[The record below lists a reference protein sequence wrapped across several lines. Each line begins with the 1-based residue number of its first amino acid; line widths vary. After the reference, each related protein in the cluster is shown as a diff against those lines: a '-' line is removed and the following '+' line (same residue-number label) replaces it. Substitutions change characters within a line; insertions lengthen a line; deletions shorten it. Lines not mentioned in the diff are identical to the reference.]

1 MEMNYEEILPD
12 EEEQD
17 EAALAAKMEQ
27 STTHTTNLQRI
38 PPYSAFFIFAPNNK

>member
-17 EAALAAKMEQ
+17 EAALAAKLEQ
-27 STTHTTNLQRI
+27 LTINPANPQTI
-38 PPYSAFFIFAPNNK
+38 PPHSAFFIFDPANK